1 MIKLDTDSSLYRS
14 VASFL
19 DPGASLAPGRKR
31 KVPLFALA
39 RISASAC
46 IFASDD
52 HHATHGIRVHWN
64 IRMRGMYLSVGALLR
79 TLNCLID
86 LGFFDAT
93 FQSLEHAMSCA
104 VELDVGLPRPLDL
117 MIYCSDF
124 EPTPQ
129 AVFVAAD
136 WPGGYAPGLG
146 DLRVDTLKS
155 AGASV
160 DAIIHLCA
168 CLGLHYADHF
178 LQPREIAQSTYA
190 AALRH
195 LESLTYKYLSASGG
209 DVEWLDD
216 RRLCVDFSSLW
227 VTLHGSDH
235 RLRVGILH
243 FDKRYLNHLYAVEFA
258 SGTTR
263 AEALSLYMRDYILS
277 FIWAFHYI
285 ALICANERVSPPTYS
300 SLSNL
305 VSLYTPAQAEVTL
318 NSLQGLEGHLKTR
331 SGLVVE
337 AFNKHLSLAPTVAAL
352 LRLGHANVTSTDPTA
367 PGMPPTDTTAA
378 PLKGQKR
385 IEALS
390 SPEFVAASRRLEK
403 CLGASPRRPLKICSL
418 IFQLR
423 GKRASSL
430 MLQVA
435 FNVPLRASLNEMTT
449 DLVAYLHPQPVN
461 LSGAAAISSSKT
473 HLAFYM
479 GQIFNSD
486 VTGAYSTHPTLAAAS
501 APDDFVHAVLS
512 MQLDTPAFDFVYL
525 SVLFRAKR
533 EETTPVYHTF
543 NEYMCDEKTMH
554 EVQRDGM
561 KMVCALGW
569 NASPASGL
577 TYAAFIQIL
586 IDSID
591 VMGRLQDD
599 TMYATQYELIVA
611 AYHEGLRVAAASAL
625 SFLRGV
631 PSAAR
636 GDFGAFIP
644 DSELPALRQLRAVQK
659 VAAAN
664 QLTILTL
671 TPLSQ
676 RRPVS
681 ALDHIERSQAGVKR
695 ARVNGGS
702 LPAAAA
708 GGGVGGVLTEAQRAL
723 LGAKASSVSWSSTK
737 KSFWFGQSQDYYVCS
752 TIEAMCPGLCAPFAM
767 TTSVGDNALQFCCS
781 DHLVPPGTGAHTL
794 PANIAAIR
802 VAARKRYL
810 SPAAPQAVA
819 SVAEAEVDAAA
830 PDGPAA
836 APAPASKG
844 KGGKGSKGG
853 SGAKGKRPFRQR

>member
-1 MIKLDTDSSLYRS
+1 
-14 VASFL
+14 
-19 DPGASLAPGRKR
+19 
-31 KVPLFALA
+31 
-39 RISASAC
+39 
-46 IFASDD
+46 
-52 HHATHGIRVHWN
+52 
-64 IRMRGMYLSVGALLR
+64 
-79 TLNCLID
+79 
-86 LGFFDAT
+86 
-93 FQSLEHAMSCA
+93 
-104 VELDVGLPRPLDL
+104 
-117 MIYCSDF
+117 
-124 EPTPQ
+124 
-129 AVFVAAD
+129 
-136 WPGGYAPGLG
+136 
-146 DLRVDTLKS
+146 
-155 AGASV
+155 
-160 DAIIHLCA
+160 
-168 CLGLHYADHF
+168 
-178 LQPREIAQSTYA
+178 
-190 AALRH
+190 
-195 LESLTYKYLSASGG
+195 
-209 DVEWLDD
+209 
-216 RRLCVDFSSLW
+216 
-227 VTLHGSDH
+227 
-235 RLRVGILH
+235 
-243 FDKRYLNHLYAVEFA
+243 
-258 SGTTR
+258 
-263 AEALSLYMRDYILS
+263 
-277 FIWAFHYI
+277 
-285 ALICANERVSPPTYS
+285 
-300 SLSNL
+300 
-305 VSLYTPAQAEVTL
+305 
-318 NSLQGLEGHLKTR
+318 
-331 SGLVVE
+331 
-337 AFNKHLSLAPTVAAL
+337 
-352 LRLGHANVTSTDPTA
+352 
-367 PGMPPTDTTAA
+367 
-378 PLKGQKR
+378 
-385 IEALS
+385 
-390 SPEFVAASRRLEK
+390 
-403 CLGASPRRPLKICSL
+403 
-418 IFQLR
+418 
-423 GKRASSL
+423 

-525 SVLFRAKR
+525 SVFFRAKR

-631 PSAAR
+631 PSTAR

-695 ARVNGGS
+695 ARVNSGS

-708 GGGVGGVLTEAQRAL
+708 GGGVGGVLSEAQRAL

-767 TTSVGDNALQFCCS
+767 TTSVGDNALQLCCFGS
-781 DHLVPPGTGAHTL
+781 PCTAWHWSACAAGQHRSHPRGGAQAIL
-794 PANIAAIR
+794 P
-802 VAARKRYL
+802 
-810 SPAAPQAVA
+810 PAAPRAVA
-819 SVAEAEVDAAA
+819 AVAEAEGTPLLPRCPLLRLLTRQRAKAARAARVGRA
-830 PDGPAA
+830 PK
-836 APAPASKG
+836 ASALF
-844 KGGKGSKGG
+844 G
-853 SGAKGKRPFRQR
+853 SGEWHGPTHR